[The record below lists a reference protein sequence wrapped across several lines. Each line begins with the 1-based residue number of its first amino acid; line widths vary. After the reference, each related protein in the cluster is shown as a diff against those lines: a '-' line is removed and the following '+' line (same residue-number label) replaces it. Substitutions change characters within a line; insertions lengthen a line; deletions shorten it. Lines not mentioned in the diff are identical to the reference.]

1 MPLLA
6 TKRCNQSSKL
16 EVMFRISS
24 KRQKEYIIVS
34 AIEDLKLLRGK
45 SSKKSKKRIT
55 EEKFP
60 QPTITLI

>member
-16 EVMFRISS
+16 EVMFRICS